1 MKKSD
6 DSGKKIAYLLLDWL
20 LLEYPSRDLMARS
33 LSQDFAPQ
41 ADKRQKLASL
51 LAVEHAFSTY
61 NKNAASVESAKSD
74 AASEVEST
82 GSPLDTYQKGM

>member
-20 LLEYPSRDLMARS
+20 LLEYPYRDLMSHS

-51 LAVEHAFSTY
+51 LAIEHALHTY
-61 NKNAASVESAKSD
+61 DKNAASMEGAKPQAYSDGESMNSTL
-74 AASEVEST
+74 AA
-82 GSPLDTYQKGM
+82 DQKGV